1 MPMKSSK
8 KLPSIGWKWQ
18 KDWKEVRLPTDTY
31 EDHCLEMELAEMVS
45 EAEERRAEK
54 APPAKPAS

>member
-1 MPMKSSK
+1 MKRSK
-8 KLPSIGWKWQ
+8 KLPSIGWKWPTG
-18 KDWKEVRLPTDTY
+18 WKEVRLPTDT
-31 EDHCLEMELAEMVS
+31 EDHCLEMELAEMFS